1 MIECPYTHPQRPP
14 AGDVRTSQPA
24 GPSLEDGLHAEIV
37 TTGTELLLG
46 VISDTNSTY
55 IARRLR
61 DIGLDLYYITSAG
74 DNETRVSQVIDAAL
88 NRSDVVITTGGL
100 GPTVDDVTREAV
112 ARATGRQLVYDEQL
126 AASIEA
132 FFAQRGYHMSGN
144 NRRQA
149 RIPAGAIPIE
159 NPVGTAP
166 CFIVGSDRGIVISLP
181 GVPREMKYLME
192 HEVLPYLRDELGLE
206 QVIKSRTLRTCGI
219 GESSLDAQIADLE
232 TSPNPTVGLAAHP
245 GQSDIRITAK
255 ANGVAEADVMLADME
270 ARIRERVDE
279 VIFGVDDD
287 RLESIVIG
295 LLRERSLTVAV
306 AETSTGGLLSG
317 WLSDADSA
325 GETFVG
331 GWVFPDKHSWTL
343 GQHSPPTG
351 DARQEA
357 LRLADQVCAVT
368 GARVGLAV
376 VNSGPEETVVEVA
389 FDGQT
394 YERAMRF
401 RGHGEHAHAWVASL
415 ALDLLRR
422 ICLGLPTDS

>member
-1 MIECPYTHPQRPP
+1 MFPHLSRPP
-14 AGDVRTSQPA
+14 AGHVAWVYELA
-24 GPSLEDGLHAEIV
+24 GSSLEASVHAEIV

-55 IARRLR
+55 IAQRLR

-74 DNETRVSQVIDAAL
+74 DNEVRVAQVIDVAL

-112 ARATGRQLVYDEQL
+112 ARATGRELAYDERL

-132 FFAQRGYHMSGN
+132 FFAQRGYHMSEN

-149 RIPAGAIPIE
+149 RIPEGAIPIE

-166 CFIVGSDRGIVISLP
+166 CFIVESERGIVISLP

-192 HEVLPYLRDELGLE
+192 HEVLPYLRGKLGLE

-219 GESSLDAQIADLE
+219 GESSLDAQIGDLE
-232 TSPNPTVGLAAHP
+232 TSSNPTVGLAAHP

-255 ANGVAEADVMLADME
+255 ADSVAEADAMLAEME
-270 ARIRERVDE
+270 ARIRGRVDE
-279 VIFGVDDD
+279 VIFGVDDE
-287 RLESIVIG
+287 RLESAVVG
-295 LLRERSLTVAV
+295 LLDARSLTLAV
-306 AETSTGGLLSG
+306 AEASSGGLLSG
-317 WLSDADSA
+317 WLSDADPA

-331 GWVFPDKHSWTL
+331 GWVLADRHEWAL
-343 GQHSPPTG
+343 
-351 DARQEA
+351 ARAKAEAGEQREEA
-357 LRLADQVCAVT
+357 LQLAQRVRTVT
-368 GARVGLAV
+368 GAQVGLAV
-376 VNSGPEETVVEVA
+376 LNSGPDETVVEVA

-394 YERAMRF
+394 YERITRF
-401 RGHGEHAHAWVASL
+401 RGHDEHAHAWVASL
-415 ALDLLRR
+415 ALDLVRR
-422 ICLGLPTDS
+422 ICLDLPTEV

>member
-1 MIECPYTHPQRPP
+1 M
-14 AGDVRTSQPA
+14 
-24 GPSLEDGLHAEIV
+24 EDHLHAEIV

-55 IARRLR
+55 IAQRLR
-61 DIGLDLYYITSAG
+61 DIGLNLYYITSAG
-74 DNETRVSQVIDAAL
+74 DNEMRVAQVIDAAL
-88 NRSDVVITTGGL
+88 DRSDVVITTGGL

-112 ARATGRQLVYDEQL
+112 ARATGRQLAFDEEL

-132 FFAQRGYHMSGN
+132 YFAKRGYHMSEN

-149 RIPAGAIPIE
+149 RIPEGAIPIE

-166 CFIVGSDRGIVISLP
+166 CFIVESKRGIVISLP

-192 HEVLPYLRDELGLE
+192 HEVLPYLRDELGLD
-206 QVIKSRTLRTCGI
+206 QVIRSRTLRTCGI

-255 ANGVAEADVMLADME
+255 ADSIAEAEAMLAEME
-270 ARIRERVDE
+270 TRIRERVEE

-287 RLESIVIG
+287 RLESVAID
-295 LLRERSLTVAV
+295 LLRKASLTLAV

-325 GETFVG
+325 GETFLG
-331 GWVFPDKHSWTL
+331 GWVLPDEHSWTNADRRT
-343 GQHSPPTG
+343 PPG
-351 DARQEA
+351 DPREEA
-357 LRLADQVCAVT
+357 QRLADQVRAVT
-368 GARVGLAV
+368 GAQVGLAV
-376 VNSGPEETVVEVA
+376 VNRGPEETVCRVA
-389 FDGQT
+389 CKGQT
-394 YERAMRF
+394 YERVTRF

-415 ALDLLRR
+415 ALDLVRR
-422 ICLGLPTDS
+422 ICLGLPTEA

>member
-1 MIECPYTHPQRPP
+1 MEGH
-14 AGDVRTSQPA
+14 
-24 GPSLEDGLHAEIV
+24 LHAEIV

-55 IARRLR
+55 IAQRLR
-61 DIGLDLYYITSAG
+61 DIGLNLYFITSAG
-74 DNETRVSQVIDAAL
+74 DNEMRVAQVIDAAL
-88 NRSDVVITTGGL
+88 DRSDVVITTGGL

-112 ARATGRQLVYDEQL
+112 ARATGRQLAFDEEL

-132 FFAQRGYHMSGN
+132 YFAQRGYHMSEN

-149 RIPAGAIPIE
+149 RIPEGAIPIE

-166 CFIVGSDRGIVISLP
+166 CFIVESKRGIVISLP

-192 HEVLPYLRDELGLE
+192 HEVLPYLRDELGLD
-206 QVIKSRTLRTCGI
+206 QVIRSRTLRTCGI

-255 ANGVAEADVMLADME
+255 ADSIAEAEAMLAEME
-270 ARIRERVDE
+270 TRIRERVEE

-287 RLESIVIG
+287 RLESVAID
-295 LLRERSLTVAV
+295 LLRKASLTLAV

-325 GETFVG
+325 GETFLG
-331 GWVFPDKHSWTL
+331 GWVLPDNHSWTNAA
-343 GQHSPPTG
+343 HRTPPG
-351 DARQEA
+351 DPREEA
-357 LRLADQVCAVT
+357 QRLADQVRAAT
-368 GARVGLAV
+368 GAQVGLAV
-376 VNSGPEETVVEVA
+376 VNRGPEETVCRVA
-389 FDGQT
+389 CEGQT
-394 YERAMRF
+394 HERITRF

-415 ALDLLRR
+415 ALDLVRR
-422 ICLGLPTDS
+422 ICLGLPTGA